1 MLITKLTL
9 NYVLENKI
17 KFIVYFLIIA
27 CTYPLESIVMSKSIG
42 KLSQL
47 IPKYKTQKKNII
59 KLLFIVCVAWS
70 FIKLA
75 GIAKHYMG
83 DYIYPQFYMKIRR
96 FFFDNIINRY
106 KINFKNISIGNTLG
120 NIITVPSIIK
130 NTFLRIIT
138 VFVPSILT
146 MIYINGYFY
155 TKNFNLFLLTVSA
168 PFVSFLI
175 YKVMGVKCIGYSTE
189 RDSFFSKMNEKTKD
203 KLSNLFSI
211 YVNNNIKNEIL
222 EYKDLEDEYLKI
234 NLKTKNCGNEL
245 FTVFNI
251 QEIVYFIAIIS
262 LLFYLFKTKKINSE
276 TMVSSLVMLTYYF
289 TFITNLSYELPYLSS
304 NVGQLI
310 NAEKYMKE
318 ISKKNKIEYNSTNKI
333 TNGNI
338 EIKNV
343 SFGYNNNNLILTDK
357 SFTIKDKTNF
367 GIFGKSGCGK
377 STFIKLLLGFY
388 KIKKGAITISGN
400 DLYSYNLE
408 YLRDTISYVN
418 QDTKLF
424 NETILKNIN
433 YGLNIPDQKI
443 YDFIKEN
450 NITIFDNLKN
460 GLHTKVG
467 INGSKISGGQKQIVM
482 LLKLFLKKSQIYIMD
497 EPTTALD
504 PKIKNIILN
513 LIVRLSRDK
522 TVIIISHDNDIK
534 RILDEIIY
542 F

>member
-175 YKVMGVKCIGYSTE
+175 YKVMGVKCIDYSTE

-343 SFGYNNNNLILTDK
+343 SFGYNNNLILTDK

-388 KIKKGAITISGN
+388 RIKKGAITISGN

>member
-17 KFIVYFLIIA
+17 KFIVYFIIIA
-27 CTYPLESIVMSKSIG
+27 CTYPLESVVMSKSIG

-47 IPKYKTQKKNII
+47 IPKYKTHKKQII
-59 KLLFIVCVAWS
+59 KLLFIVCIVWS

-75 GIAKHYMG
+75 GIAKHYMA

-106 KINFKNISIGNTLG
+106 KINFKNVSIGDTLG

-155 TKNFNLFLLTVSA
+155 TKNFNLFLLTASA
-168 PFVSFLI
+168 PIVSFLI
-175 YKVMGVKCIGYSTE
+175 YKLMGSKCIDYSAE

-234 NLKTKNCGNEL
+234 NLKTKNCGNKL

-251 QEIVYFIAIIS
+251 QEIIYFVAIIS

-276 TMVSSLVMLTYYF
+276 IMVSSLVMLTYYF
-289 TFITNLSYELPYLSS
+289 TFITNLSYEFPYLSS
-304 NVGQLI
+304 NIGQLV

-318 ISKKNKIEYNSTNKI
+318 ISKKNRLESNSSNKI

-343 SFGYNNNNLILTDK
+343 SFGYNNNLILTDK

-388 KIKKGAITISGN
+388 KIKTGTIKISGN

-408 YLRDTISYVN
+408 YLRDKISYVN

-424 NETILKNIN
+424 NETILKNIS
-433 YGLNIPDQKI
+433 YGLNIHDQKI
-443 YDFIKEN
+443 YDFVKQH
-450 NITIFDNLKN
+450 NITIFDNLKD
-460 GLHTKVG
+460 GLRTNVG
-467 INGSKISGGQKQIVM
+467 IDGSKISGGQKQIV
-482 LLKLFLKKSQIYIMD
+482 LLIKLFLKDSQIYIMD

-513 LIVRLSRDK
+513 LIVKLSRDK
-522 TVIIISHDNDIK
+522 TVIIISHDKDIK
-534 RILDEIIY
+534 GILDQIVY

>member
-75 GIAKHYMG
+75 GIAKHYME

-175 YKVMGVKCIGYSTE
+175 YKVMGVKCIDYSTE

-343 SFGYNNNNLILTDK
+343 SFGYNNNLILTDK

-388 KIKKGAITISGN
+388 RIKKGAITISGN